1 MTLDLIKDS
10 YDRKARLY
18 PALLVIVPLAL
29 TIGLAAS
36 LKLPALESVGATL
49 ASCGGAFLLTQ
60 LARDA
65 GKRQESFLIAG
76 WGGLPSVA
84 ILRHSDGRID
94 AITKS
99 RYHKKLATLVKGTKA
114 PLAADERSE
123 PDKADTVYSAWC
135 AYLRSH
141 TRDTKRFSLLFQE
154 NVNYGYRRNVLG
166 LRPVG
171 ITASALSF
179 LTCCSWEYFVAR
191 AGRGVQSESVL
202 AGIVA
207 LLFLLFWILV
217 VSPAWVQIAADA
229 YAARLV
235 ETLEQLEAKPTARSQ
250 TKIGS

>member
-65 GKRQESFLIAG
+65 GKRREPVLMAS

-84 ILRHSDGRID
+84 ILRHRDERID
-94 AITKS
+94 AITKG
-99 RYHKKLATLVKGTKA
+99 RYHKKLTILVKGTKA
-114 PLAADERSE
+114 PVAADERSE
-123 PDKADTVYSAWC
+123 PEKADAVYSAWC

-141 TRDTKRFSLLFQE
+141 TRDTKKFALLFQE
-154 NVNYGYRRNVLG
+154 NVNYGYRRNVFG

-171 ITASALSF
+171 ITVSALSF
-179 LTCCSWEYFVAR
+179 LACCSWEYFAAR
-191 AGRGVQSESVL
+191 TGKVIQREFVL

-217 VSPAWVQIAADA
+217 VSPAWVRIAADA

-235 ETLEQLEAKPTARSQ
+235 ETLEQLEARPTARSQ
-250 TKIGS
+250 AIC

>member
-1 MTLDLIKDS
+1 MTLDLVKDS

-36 LKLPALESVGATL
+36 LKLPTIESVGATL

-65 GKRQESFLIAG
+65 GKRREPALIAT
-76 WGGLPSVA
+76 WGGLPSVV
-84 ILRHSDGRID
+84 ILRHRDERID
-94 AITKS
+94 AITKG

-114 PLAADERSE
+114 PVATNERSE
-123 PDKADTVYSAWC
+123 PGKADAVYSAWC

-141 TRDTKRFSLLFQE
+141 TRDTKKFALLFQE

-166 LRPVG
+166 LRSVG
-171 ITASALSF
+171 IATSTLSLLACCGWQYVVHLTGTAFQIQPLLS
-179 LTCCSWEYFVAR
+179 
-191 AGRGVQSESVL
+191 GL
-202 AGIVA
+202 AA
-207 LLFLLFWILV
+207 LLFLLFWIFV

-229 YAARLV
+229 YAGRLI
-235 ETLEQLEAKPTARSQ
+235 EALEHLGT
-250 TKIGS
+250 